1 MAKKHRLILLGIVAV
16 LCAVFTFVTVNN
28 APWVQPYH
36 GEGNANIADLPES
49 GMQTLLVPDMYYAGV
64 LTFEV
69 ECTPIPV
76 DEEEGFEGVACLDIT
91 AGDAFSDS
99 VEL

>member
-1 MAKKHRLILLGIVAV
+1 
-16 LCAVFTFVTVNN
+16 
-28 APWVQPYH
+28 
-36 GEGNANIADLPES
+36 
-49 GMQTLLVPDMYYAGV
+49 MQTLLVPDMYYAGV